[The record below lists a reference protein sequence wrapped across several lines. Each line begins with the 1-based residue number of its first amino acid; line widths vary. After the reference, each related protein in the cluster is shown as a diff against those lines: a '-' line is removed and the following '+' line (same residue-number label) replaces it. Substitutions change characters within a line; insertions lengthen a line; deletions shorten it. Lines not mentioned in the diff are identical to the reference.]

1 MRRCPLFLPAIGAV
15 MGIVTGDSG
24 TWIGLVPFMVL
35 LAIAALMVRKRN
47 LPGWEIYLLTTV
59 CLFVF
64 ASQQAQEVRHIDE
77 FPLKESLSRKDSVE
91 VAGSGWIRSVNPSSS
106 RSLRAVLQLEEL
118 TVAGHPIATDH
129 CVPVWIQSPPKGMTY
144 GSLLEF
150 TGLLKPLDRARSPG
164 GFDPAEFYYR
174 HYSSPAQLEI
184 RSGDACRKVEVF
196 RGSRLVAG
204 SKRLRSHLES
214 TLIDG
219 LSPEDEPYARLIAA
233 MTLGARE
240 NSPEELEDWY
250 RRSGT
255 MHLFAVSGLHVGI
268 IGGTL
273 LFVALLVRLPKRW
286 AVLIIIPLVL
296 FYAVLTGLRPSAVR
310 AAIMLSIVLASFAV
324 KEQPRLLNSLS
335 LAALLLLAFNP
346 QQLFLPG
353 FQLSFAVLFTI
364 ITLGDLTRQWLAGP
378 WLSDPFIPKKLLS
391 PARRF
396 KDRFVGTTA
405 AALAVSMVAWTGSA
419 LPLSWHFQSV
429 APVGILANLI
439 MVPTAWILVNLAVAS
454 FACFGLHLTWLG
466 NALHGMNLGVASVL
480 TAMAQFFAT
489 LPGAHLHTGKAETPA
504 ESEIITFDVMGQ
516 RGDFA
521 SLLTIHDSS
530 SHWMIDCGSNTTYRY
545 ELLPLLRH
553 RGINHLDG
561 LFLSHG
567 DQGHMGAAPLVLTQ
581 LHPPLLFES
590 RAKNRAAAYPDT
602 VALADSLGIQRHS
615 LSKGNRLTLSDNVKC
630 EVLAPFLNSEE
641 RFADDRALVLKL
653 TSGDWSILI
662 SSDAGFETEKRLLE
676 SDALLDSDIWIR
688 GQHRSS
694 PSGLPAFVKAVSPRA
709 VISSRSDFPV
719 SEQISSDLIEQLESM
734 RIPILPLDSTGVITL
749 RILPDSV
756 EIAPFAAP
764 EAAISLRLE

>member
-1 MRRCPLFLPAIGAV
+1 

-174 HYSSPAQLEI
+174 HYSSPAQLE
-184 RSGDACRKVEVF
+184 VF
-196 RGSRLVAG
+196 RGSHLVAG

-214 TLIDG
+214 NLIDG

-454 FACFGLHLTWLG
+454 FACFELHLTWLG

-641 RFADDRALVLKL
+641 RFADDQALVLKL

-764 EAAISLRLE
+764 GAAISLRLE

>member
-1 MRRCPLFLPAIGAV
+1 MGAGI
-15 MGIVTGDSG
+15 GIVTGDSG
-24 TWIGLVPFMVL
+24 KWIGLVLFTIL
-35 LAIAALMVRKRN
+35 LAIAAFLLRKRN
-47 LPGWEIYLLTTV
+47 HPGWGIYLLAAV
-59 CLFVF
+59 CLVAF
-64 ASQQAQEVRHIDE
+64 AGRQAREVRHIDE
-77 FPLKESLSRKDSVE
+77 FPLAASLTNGDSVE

-106 RSLRAVLQLEEL
+106 RSLRAVLHLEEL
-118 TVAGHPIATDH
+118 TVAGHSISTDH
-129 CVPVWIQSPPKGMTY
+129 SVPVWIQSPPEGIAY
-144 GSLLEF
+144 GSSLEF

-174 HYSSPAQLEI
+174 QYSSPAQLEI
-184 RSGDACRKVEVF
+184 RTGDACKTVEVF
-196 RGSRLVAG
+196 RGSHLVAG
-204 SKRLRSHLES
+204 AKRLRSHLES
-214 TLIDG
+214 NLLEG

-240 NSPEELEDWY
+240 SSPEELEDWY

-273 LFVALLVRLPKRW
+273 LFVALLFRLPKRW

-335 LAALLLLAFNP
+335 LAALLLLTFNP

-353 FQLSFAVLFTI
+353 FQLSFAVLFAI
-364 ITLGDLTRQWLAGP
+364 IVLGDLTRQWLAGP
-378 WLSDPFIPKKLLS
+378 CLSDPFIPKTLLS

-396 KDRFVGTTA
+396 KDRLVGTTA
-405 AALAVSMVAWTGSA
+405 AALAVSLVAWIGSV

-489 LPGAHLHTGKAETPA
+489 LPGAHLHTGNAETPA

-521 SLLTIHDSS
+521 SLLTILDSG
-530 SHWMIDCGSNTTYRY
+530 SHWLIDCGSTNTYRY
-545 ELLPLLRH
+545 ETLPLLRH

-581 LHPPLLFES
+581 LHPPLLFEP
-590 RAKNRAAAYPDT
+590 RGENRAAAYPDT

-615 LSKGNRLTLSDNVKC
+615 LSQGNRLTLSDNVKC

-641 RFADDRALVLKL
+641 RFADDRALILKL
-653 TSGDWSILI
+653 TLGDWSILV

-676 SDALLDSDIWIR
+676 SDAPLESDIWIR

-694 PSGLPAFVKAVSPRA
+694 PSGLPAFVEAVSPRA

-734 RIPILPLDSTGVITL
+734 GIPILPLDSTGVIML

-764 EAAISLRLE
+764 EAAISLQRK